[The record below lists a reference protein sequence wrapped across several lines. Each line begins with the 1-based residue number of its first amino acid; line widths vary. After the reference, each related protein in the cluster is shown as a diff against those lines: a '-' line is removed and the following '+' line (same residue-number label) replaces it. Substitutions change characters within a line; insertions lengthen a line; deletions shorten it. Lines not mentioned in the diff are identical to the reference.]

1 LGSQEEE
8 EEEEEEEEARL
19 KLLKREMAASVM
31 SSPAAESVDVGHT
44 LVGKRVPLYDEET
57 GGLA

>member
-1 LGSQEEE
+1 MGSQ
-8 EEEEEEEEARL
+8 EEEEEEEARL